1 MACTLCASDN
11 QAKFTA
17 EMNIHSTGLR
27 NLDKPS
33 VWVFP
38 ELLICLD
45 CGFLQFAVPL
55 AELELL
61 ARVAPEGRAL
71 ARGG

>member
-1 MACTLCASDN
+1 MACALCASNN
-11 QAKFTA
+11 QAIFTA
-17 EMNIHSTGLR
+17 EMNIHSTGME

-45 CGFLQFAVPL
+45 CGFLQFAVPA
-55 AELELL
+55 AELALL
-61 ARVAPEGRAL
+61 ARAAPEGQIA
-71 ARGG
+71 ARGI

>member
-1 MACTLCASDN
+1 MACALCASDN
-11 QAKFTA
+11 QATFTA
-17 EMNIHSTGLR
+17 EMNIHSTGME

-45 CGFLQFAVPL
+45 CGFLQFAVPVTEL
-55 AELELL
+55 ALL
-61 ARVAPEGRAL
+61 ASAAPRNRAL
-71 ARGG
+71 TRGE

>member
-1 MACTLCASDN
+1 MACALCASDN
-11 QAKFTA
+11 QAIFTA
-17 EMNIHSTGLR
+17 EMNIHSTGLK

-45 CGFLQFAVPL
+45 CGFLQFAVPATEL
-55 AELELL
+55 ALL
-61 ARVAPEGRAL
+61 ASAAPGNRAL
-71 ARGG
+71 ARGE